1 MTDPVDPK
9 IDPASGEP
17 AVADRWWVDATD
29 VEKNRPK
36 PVAVAVPVASQF
48 YRSAQGFEQEKAR
61 ERLTDNNWKVIAAAN
76 PPEGEWV
83 NVSFAET
90 KFSQREIEKIKEQIA
105 LPAYARGVIADS
117 GRCVRLLV
125 TGTPVGE
132 RLLELTLGDDPSFDC
147 WIRNEWV
154 DESRFQNRSHAL
166 KVFRRLVRKYL
177 SPESIAEYQS
187 IVAQA

>member
-1 MTDPVDPK
+1 MTDDAPDSTT
-9 IDPASGEP
+9 ATGSEP

-29 VEKNRPK
+29 TEKNRPK
-36 PVAVAVPVASQF
+36 VVPAPVVVAAQF
-48 YRSAQGFEQEKAR
+48 YRSAQGFEQDAAR
-61 ERLTDNNWKVIAAAN
+61 ERLTDNNWKVVAAAD
-76 PPEGEWV
+76 PPEGGWV
-83 NVSFAET
+83 SVQFAET
-90 KFSQREIEKIKEQIA
+90 KYSERELEKIKEQIA
-105 LPAYARGVIADS
+105 LPPYARGVVADS

-125 TGTPVGE
+125 TGSPIGE

-147 WIRNEWV
+147 WIRTEWV

-177 SPESIAEYQS
+177 APEAIAEYQS